1 MISGNVGSTNGYHYD
16 TSHREFSGFSNQK
29 CIALT
34 RIERRKTQKPMLKHM
49 KTSIK
54 MLSFLFAAT
63 TLASCGNEQ
72 KSTTP
77 IADSATIT
85 SADTAIVTPA
95 PVTETVLNLE
105 ANDQMKYNLTELKAT
120 AGQPIKL
127 TLKHTGKFPI
137 TAMGHNV
144 VILKPGTNV
153 DAFAAKALEAKDT
166 QYIPKSEEGSIVAHT
181 KLLGG
186 GEEDTISF
194 TITEKGT
201 YTYICSFPG
210 HYTLMKGTLV
220 VE

>member
-1 MISGNVGSTNGYHYD
+1 LDPVNVV
-16 TSHREFSGFSNQK
+16 RQK
-29 CIALT
+29 TL
-34 RIERRKTQKPMLKHM
+34 LKHM
-49 KTSIK
+49 KNSIK
-54 MLSFLFAAT
+54 ILSFLLAAA
-63 TLASCGNEQ
+63 TLASCGNAE
-72 KSTTP
+72 KTTTP
-77 IADSATIT
+77 IADSSTVS
-85 SADTAIVTPA
+85 SADTAIVSEA

-144 VILKPGTNV
+144 VILKQGTDV
-153 DAFAAKALEAKDT
+153 DAFAAKALEAKDN

-186 GEEDTISF
+186 GEEDTITF
-194 TITEKGT
+194 TVAEKGT
-201 YTYICSFPG
+201 YTFICSFPG